1 MNMKHNS
8 STIHKAVAA
17 IVTIAAFC
25 LSAAFPAAAEEHV
38 FAVKILDAAIKST
51 AGIDGNCTVSLNDDT
66 VTPHLGVFTMP
77 GSYAEIEVKIQ
88 NTGRLDATLAQVDA
102 PHCSLED
109 FSVTLADGI
118 EGETLKAGEICT
130 LTVVVSWEKKST
142 RSFEELT
149 EGNYAFRLIYTA
161 EEEPATAP
169 VPGGND
175 AKSVTSPAATPDAAN
190 GAQSDSAVK
199 TGAVTAVSVLML
211 FAVAAGYVV
220 IKLKAKEE

>member
-1 MNMKHNS
+1 MKHNS

-38 FAVKILDAAIKST
+38 FAVKILDATIRST
-51 AGIDGNCTVSLNDDT
+51 AGIDGNCTVSFNDDT
-66 VTPHLGVFTMP
+66 VTPYLGIFTMP

-88 NTGRLDATLAQVDA
+88 NTGSLDATLTRVDA

-109 FSVTLADGI
+109 FSITLADGI

-130 LTVVVSWEKKST
+130 LTVVVSWDKKST

-149 EGNYAFRLIYTA
+149 EGDYAFRLIYTA
-161 EEEPATAP
+161 EEDPATAP
-169 VPGGND
+169 APGGND
-175 AKSVTSPAATPDAAN
+175 AKSVTSPAATPDTAK
-190 GAQSDSAVK
+190 GLQSGGAVK
-199 TGAVTAVSVLML
+199 TGAVTAVSVLL
-211 FAVAAGYVV
+211 LIAAATGYAV